1 MSGFGHHG
9 DFVND
14 LGFLVNTLLGFQYN
28 TESHHVSLSFFG
40 LSRGRWWPGGGW
52 WRWRDLVD
60 EKTRKINRRVET
72 I

>member
-14 LGFLVNTLLGFQYN
+14 LGFLVNTFLGFQYN

-40 LSRGRWWPGGGW
+40 LSRGQWWPGGGW
-52 WRWRDLVD
+52 WR
-60 EKTRKINRRVET
+60 
-72 I
+72 